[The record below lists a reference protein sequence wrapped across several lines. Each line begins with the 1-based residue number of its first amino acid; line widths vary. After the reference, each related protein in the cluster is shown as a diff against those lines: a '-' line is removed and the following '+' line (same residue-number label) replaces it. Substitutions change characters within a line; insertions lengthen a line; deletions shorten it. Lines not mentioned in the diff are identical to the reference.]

1 MNQRT
6 TSHLDACRRCLPALA
21 VLVALMA
28 LPAANAQENWQQM
41 HRIPT
46 PEGSLRHGF
55 GYAVAMNQDW
65 MVIGAASA
73 NVRGEESGAT
83 YVGDPGAGQLLYRL
97 IPSDLAEGDRFGHT
111 IALSGDMAIIGAPF
125 DDDLGSDSGA
135 VYVFDLSTREQL
147 FKLTEPGGGSSNLFG
162 RSVAA
167 EGSLLLVGVQNGNG
181 LGENTGLAYV
191 YDLLSGEV
199 VGRLIAD
206 DGEYGDQFGEAVA
219 VDGTIAI
226 IGASG
231 DDDLGSGA
239 GAAYLFDLSTG
250 LRLHKLHADDGEA
263 RDDFGSS
270 VAIWGGRAVVGAI
283 NEDEN
288 GPDKGAAYVFDTATG
303 EQLLKI
309 TPSNP
314 RDGVWFG
321 RSVAVDESR
330 IAVGWTGYRQYSG
343 AVYMF
348 DATTGE
354 EIAHLYPQPA
364 RASSRFGS
372 AIALRHNLIAV
383 GAPTQNTIHGDGT
396 GVAYLVEHRSILE
409 IPSSPLIGGQPFRVN
424 VSFAKPNKRLWFV
437 YSTQGLGHAY
447 IPPLNVTI
455 ELAHPRLGASAV
467 ANANGSCSRLY
478 TLPGVSHSRG
488 VDFQVIQEDLRSNVV
503 RRRIDPQ

>member
-46 PEGSLRHGF
+46 PEGRLGHAFAGSI
-55 GYAVAMNQDW
+55 AMSEDW
-65 MVIGAASA
+65 MVIGARKAD
-73 NVRGEESGAT
+73 VRGEDSGAA
-83 YVGDPGAGQLLYRL
+83 YVGDPNTGELFYRL
-97 IPSDLAEGDRFGHT
+97 IPSDLTEGVLFGRSVA
-111 IALSGDMAIIGAPF
+111 ISGNLAIVSAPR
-125 DDDLGSDSGA
+125 DNDQGTHGGA
-135 VYVFDLSTREQL
+135 VYVFDLITRDQL
-147 FKLTEPGGGSSNLFG
+147 FKLTEPGGGEYHLFG
-162 RSVAA
+162 QTIAV
-167 EGSLLLVGVQNGNG
+167 EGTRLVVGTLNGVG

-191 YDLLSGEV
+191 FDLLSGELLA
-199 VGRLIAD
+199 RLIAD
-206 DGEYGDQFGEAVA
+206 DGEYGDLFSRA
-219 VDGTIAI
+219 IAI
-226 IGASG
+226 DGDTAIISAPG
-231 DDDLGSGA
+231 DDDRGDRA

-250 LRLHKLHADDGEA
+250 AQIRKLLADDGETQ
-263 RDDFGSS
+263 DEFGFS
-270 VAIWGGRAVVGAI
+270 VAISSGRAVVGAI

-288 GPDKGAAYVFDTATG
+288 GSDKGAAYVFDVATG
-303 EQLLKI
+303 AQLLKI

-321 RSVAVDESR
+321 NSVAVDENR

-348 DATTGE
+348 DTATGE

-364 RASSRFGS
+364 RADSRFGS
-372 AIALRHNLIAV
+372 TIVLRHNLIAV
-383 GAPTQNTIHGDGT
+383 GAPSQNTIHGDST
-396 GVAYLVEHRSILE
+396 GVAYLLERRSILE
-409 IPSSPLIGGQPFRVN
+409 IPSSPLIGGHPFRVN
-424 VSFAKPNKRLWFV
+424 LSSAKPNKRLWFV